1 MLKDIAYYG
10 FSSTKYLSGAPA
22 VNKTKSCGALQD
34 VRLAILQDC
43 TRQGNVE
50 CGGCCCSGIIV
61 LEPVGRKEQNRIA
74 YVRRNYW

>member
-1 MLKDIAYYG
+1 MG
-10 FSSTKYLSGAPA
+10 SSTKYLSGAPA

-61 LEPVGRKEQNRIA
+61 MEPVGRKERNIIA